1 MDILYI
7 NKVEE
12 VQNDKNDFSKR
23 SCKTMEHHRAKSSGT
38 LQKWKNQGNCET
50 GTQLADSCRCIKT
63 S

>member
-12 VQNDKNDFSKR
+12 AQNDKNDFSKR
-23 SCKTMEHHRAKSSGT
+23 SCKTMEYHRAKSSGT
-38 LQKWKNQGNCET
+38 LQKWKNQGSHEA